1 MQPSINKWKYEVLDY
16 LFITFGL
23 AIYAIGWTA
32 FLLPYEIV
40 SGGLS
45 GVCAII
51 YYATGLEMQNTY
63 LVLNS
68 ILLLVAIRILGVK
81 FCVKTIYAV
90 LVLTFFLWA
99 GQRVL
104 LTGSGSADGHL
115 PKFLGE
121 GQEFM
126 AVIIGSAMC
135 GMGLAQCF
143 IHDGSTGG
151 TDIIAAIVNKYKN
164 ISLGRMILYLDLII
178 VSSSYFVFH
187 DWRCLVF
194 GFVDMLVC
202 STVLDYVMNYMQQSV
217 QFFIITKRPEE
228 IYKSIIKDMD
238 RSATLISA
246 TGCYSGEPVSIL
258 MVVIKKNESVS
269 LFRLIKSVDPTA
281 FISQTKA
288 QGVYGEGFDRI
299 KI

>member
-1 MQPSINKWKYEVLDY
+1 MQLAKSKWKYEVIDY
-16 LFITFGL
+16 LFITLGL
-23 AIYAIGWTA
+23 AIYALGWTA

-51 YYATGLEMQNTY
+51 YYATGLEVQNTY
-63 LVLNS
+63 LVLNA
-68 ILLLVAIRILGVK
+68 LLLLAAIKILGVK
-81 FCVKTIYAV
+81 FCIKTIYAV
-90 LVLTFFLWA
+90 LVLTFLLWA
-99 GQRVL
+99 AQRL
-104 LTGSGSADGHL
+104 LMMGAGSTDGHL

-143 IHDGSTGG
+143 IHEGSTGG

-164 ISLGRMILYLDLII
+164 ISLGRMLLYLDIVI
-178 VSSSYFVFH
+178 VSSSYFVFR

-194 GFVDMLVC
+194 GFVDMIVC

-217 QFFIITKRPEE
+217 QFFIITKHPEE

-238 RSATLISA
+238 RSATLINA

-269 LFRLIKSVDPTA
+269 LFRLIKSVDPAA

-288 QGVYGEGFDRI
+288 QGASGEGFDRI

>member
-1 MQPSINKWKYEVLDY
+1 
-16 LFITFGL
+16 
-23 AIYAIGWTA
+23 
-32 FLLPYEIV
+32 
-40 SGGLS
+40 
-45 GVCAII
+45 
-51 YYATGLEMQNTY
+51 
-63 LVLNS
+63 
-68 ILLLVAIRILGVK
+68 
-81 FCVKTIYAV
+81 
-90 LVLTFFLWA
+90 
-99 GQRVL
+99 
-104 LTGSGSADGHL
+104 
-115 PKFLGE
+115 
-121 GQEFM
+121 M

-143 IHDGSTGG
+143 IHEGSTGG

-164 ISLGRMILYLDLII
+164 ISLGRMLLYLDIVI
-178 VSSSYFVFH
+178 VSSSYFVFR

-194 GFVDMLVC
+194 GFVDMIVC

-217 QFFIITKRPEE
+217 QFFIITKHPEE

-238 RSATLISA
+238 RSATLINA

-269 LFRLIKSVDPTA
+269 LFRLIKSVDPAA

>member
-1 MQPSINKWKYEVLDY
+1 MQLAKSKWKYEVIDY
-16 LFITFGL
+16 LFITLGL
-23 AIYAIGWTA
+23 AIYALGWTA

-51 YYATGLEMQNTY
+51 YYATGLEVQNTY
-63 LVLNS
+63 LVLNA
-68 ILLLVAIRILGVK
+68 LLLLAAIKILGVK
-81 FCVKTIYAV
+81 FCIKTIYAV
-90 LVLTFFLWA
+90 LVLTFLLWA
-99 GQRVL
+99 AQRL
-104 LTGSGSADGHL
+104 LMMGAGSTDGHL

-143 IHDGSTGG
+143 IHEGSTGG

-164 ISLGRMILYLDLII
+164 ISLGRMLLYLDIVI
-178 VSSSYFVFH
+178 VSSSYFVFR

-194 GFVDMLVC
+194 GFVDMIVC

-217 QFFIITKRPEE
+217 QFFIITKHPEE

-238 RSATLISA
+238 RSATLINA

-269 LFRLIKSVDPTA
+269 LFRLIKSID
-281 FISQTKA
+281 
-288 QGVYGEGFDRI
+288 I
-299 KI
+299 KYLF

>member
-1 MQPSINKWKYEVLDY
+1 MQLAKSKWKYEVIDY
-16 LFITFGL
+16 LFITLGL
-23 AIYAIGWTA
+23 AIYALGWTA

-51 YYATGLEMQNTY
+51 YYATGLEVQNTY
-63 LVLNS
+63 LVLNA
-68 ILLLVAIRILGVK
+68 LLLLAAIKILGVK
-81 FCVKTIYAV
+81 FCIKTIYAV
-90 LVLTFFLWA
+90 LVLTFLLWA
-99 GQRVL
+99 AQRL
-104 LTGSGSADGHL
+104 LMMGAGSTDGHL

-143 IHDGSTGG
+143 IHEGSTGG

-164 ISLGRMILYLDLII
+164 ISLGRMLLYLDIVI
-178 VSSSYFVFH
+178 VSSSYFVFR

-194 GFVDMLVC
+194 GFVDMIVC

-217 QFFIITKRPEE
+217 QFFIITKHPEE

-238 RSATLISA
+238 RSATLINA

-258 MVVIKKNESVS
+258 MVVESVS
-269 LFRLIKSVDPTA
+269 LFRLIKSVDPAA

>member
-1 MQPSINKWKYEVLDY
+1 MQLAKSKWKYEVIDY
-16 LFITFGL
+16 LFITLGL
-23 AIYAIGWTA
+23 AIYALGWTA

-51 YYATGLEMQNTY
+51 YYATGLEVQNTY
-63 LVLNS
+63 LVLNA
-68 ILLLVAIRILGVK
+68 LLLLAAIKILGVK
-81 FCVKTIYAV
+81 FCIKTIYAV
-90 LVLTFFLWA
+90 LVLTFLLWA
-99 GQRVL
+99 AQRL
-104 LTGSGSADGHL
+104 LMMGAGSTDGHL

-143 IHDGSTGG
+143 IHEGSTGG

-164 ISLGRMILYLDLII
+164 ISLGRMLLYLDIVI
-178 VSSSYFVFH
+178 VSSSYFVFR

-194 GFVDMLVC
+194 GFVDMIVC

-217 QFFIITKRPEE
+217 QFFIITKHPEE

-238 RSATLISA
+238 RSATLINA
-246 TGCYSGEPVSIL
+246 TGCYSEIGRAHV
-258 MVVIKKNESVS
+258 
-269 LFRLIKSVDPTA
+269 
-281 FISQTKA
+281 
-288 QGVYGEGFDRI
+288 
-299 KI
+299 